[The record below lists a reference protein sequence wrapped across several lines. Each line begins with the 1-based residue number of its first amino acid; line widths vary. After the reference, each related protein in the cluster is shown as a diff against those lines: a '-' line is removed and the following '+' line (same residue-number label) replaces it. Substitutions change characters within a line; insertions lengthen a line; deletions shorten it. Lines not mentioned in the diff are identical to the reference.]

1 MSQFGRDD
9 PAYGMNR
16 NSSYNLGRPE
26 MATAAQRSVSPAV
39 LDRLAQ
45 PQAASEPVDR
55 NDAGESYVF
64 RDFERSKITTMRLAI
79 DRAPLRYSL
88 ICAAM
93 TLFWT
98 VIMSAGAGLNG
109 SNGIVLNLTPN
120 AHTGYRVGLPVAGVW
135 KELLNSDAA
144 IYGGS
149 NVGNPLGVTAE
160 DFSVHNQRYSA
171 MFTLPPMSVSV
182 FGPA

>member
-1 MSQFGRDD
+1 VWVDCGDH
-9 PAYGMNR
+9 A
-16 NSSYNLGRPE
+16 NS
-26 MATAAQRSVSPAV
+26 V
-39 LDRLAQ
+39 L
-45 PQAASEPVDR
+45 S
-55 NDAGESYVF
+55 F
-64 RDFERSKITTMRLAI
+64 
-79 DRAPLRYSL
+79 LRYDRESGRHL
-88 ICAAM
+88 
-93 TLFWT
+93 L
-98 VIMSAGAGLNG
+98 VI
-109 SNGIVLNLTPN
+109 LNLTPN

-149 NVGNPLGVTAE
+149 NVGNALGVTAE